1 MSISSTYLEISSTLS
16 RPNINTIVCFLHFY
30 EISLFSTAKRKDFR
44 CFCYSIIYTIISTI
58 QSSQKFHSYDSNKVL
73 FIVTLIVCVSVLC
86 VLIGLIAV
94 FFVKRRDYLRQKLI
108 ENVSNLKPNKGK
120 FDDIE
125 RLVTDQSTGNKLKNK
140 VWPFK
145 TKQVSTQQ
153 AVSDF

>member
-1 MSISSTYLEISSTLS
+1 M
-16 RPNINTIVCFLHFY
+16 
-30 EISLFSTAKRKDFR
+30 
-44 CFCYSIIYTIISTI
+44 
-58 QSSQKFHSYDSNKVL
+58 
-73 FIVTLIVCVSVLC
+73 
-86 VLIGLIAV
+86 LIGLIAV